1 MADTVLS
8 SFVALLRGNEA
19 MKRSK
24 FTTRE
29 GLAMLFGQPR
39 ICDLSPNA
47 WEDWKTQRPD
57 LVAELQTTY
66 DCQ

>member
-29 GLAMLFGQPR
+29 GLAMLFG
-39 ICDLSPNA
+39 L
-47 WEDWKTQRPD
+47 T
-57 LVAELQTTY
+57 LVFIVMLWLIVSGIVQI
-66 DCQ
+66 DH